1 MKLRNCIASN
11 PSIKDWQH
19 VHQLER
25 DAIKVLLQQ
34 NPSESV
40 QSQACALVDKMQD
53 LSGVKLTSEFDS
65 YRLQSAD
72 AAPSSSSTGKTPGDG
87 MVTLSCNERVFS
99 SYLFKPFK
107 KLFASFSLLVPAQ
120 TMIRIRE
127 YDQSGSLVNTQ
138 DLLKEHG
145 FEVGCHVSRKDGILA
160 KIQTFEGGTS
170 MVVLVMDD
178 AKGGKVVKVDAASF
192 LKGQWTKYQHKALP
206 QYMENW
212 WEPSCFDHK
221 DSIVSYVKGKIAL
234 ELRQATICSCKPS
247 ALLIRCKPGKGVIAA
262 LKFGKGQLKLTNRVD
277 AGKGG
282 DGAVLVT
289 TVGGM
294 EFYLCQ
300 STGITVPFW
309 HVASVADAAMANME
323 IVNMPAKKQ

>member
-1 MKLRNCIASN
+1 MA
-11 PSIKDWQH
+11 
-19 VHQLER
+19 
-25 DAIKVLLQQ
+25 
-34 NPSESV
+34 
-40 QSQACALVDKMQD
+40 
-53 LSGVKLTSEFDS
+53 
-65 YRLQSAD
+65 
-72 AAPSSSSTGKTPGDG
+72 
-87 MVTLSCNERVFS
+87 TLSCNERVF
-99 SYLFKPFK
+99 YFFKPFNK
-107 KLFASFSLLVPAQ
+107 NQWHFPFLHLVPAQ
-120 TMIRIRE
+120 TMIRMRQ

-160 KIQTFEGGTS
+160 KVQAFEDGTS
-170 MVVLVMDD
+170 MVVLAMDD
-178 AKGGKVVKVDAASF
+178 AKGGSKVVKVDAASF
-192 LKGQWTKYQHKALP
+192 LKGQWTEYQPKALP

-212 WEPSCFDHK
+212 WEPSCFDHNHK
-221 DSIVSYVKGKIAL
+221 DSIVSCVKGKIAL

-247 ALLIRCKPGKGVIAA
+247 ALLIRCKPGKGVIAT
-262 LKFGKGQLKLTNRVD
+262 LKFGKGQLKLFPFTNRVD

-294 EFYLCQ
+294 EFYLRQ

-323 IVNMPAKKQ
+323 IVPAKNKDGLLEGIKIPYMRSIAPLEPDTELLIYKEASKTRVSAESLDKLIPAKRLRGKENLS

>member
-1 MKLRNCIASN
+1 MR
-11 PSIKDWQH
+11 Q
-19 VHQLER
+19 
-25 DAIKVLLQQ
+25 
-34 NPSESV
+34 
-40 QSQACALVDKMQD
+40 
-53 LSGVKLTSEFDS
+53 
-65 YRLQSAD
+65 
-72 AAPSSSSTGKTPGDG
+72 
-87 MVTLSCNERVFS
+87 
-99 SYLFKPFK
+99 
-107 KLFASFSLLVPAQ
+107 
-120 TMIRIRE
+120 

-160 KIQTFEGGTS
+160 KVQAFEDGTS
-170 MVVLVMDD
+170 MVVLAMDD
-178 AKGGKVVKVDAASF
+178 AKGGSKVVKVDAASF
-192 LKGQWTKYQHKALP
+192 LKGQWTEYQPKALP

-221 DSIVSYVKGKIAL
+221 DSIVSCVKGKIAL

-247 ALLIRCKPGKGVIAA
+247 ALLIRCKPGKGVIAT
-262 LKFGKGQLKLTNRVD
+262 LKFGKGQLKLFPFTNRVD

-294 EFYLCQ
+294 EFYLRQ

-323 IVNMPAKKQ
+323 IVPAKNKDGLLEGIKIPYMRSIAPLEPDTELLIYKEASKTRVSAESLDKLIPAKRLRGKENLS